1 MTISIPTRE
10 TAAATVGPRLDI
22 SPADLRTYLE
32 EKHGLSN
39 LISNAKSWE
48 PFAWKG
54 SDLSSPMR
62 ALWVA
67 EHRGLLIKS
76 SGRANDVLIDDI
88 TADTNEY
95 LRAMGKREI
104 TIGTTLN
111 ALRKASKYVSVAV
124 GCSIIA
130 DSRTMSVR
138 FVDQYENAE
147 NVQRYYD
154 AVKAKLSKLG
164 RELEHAE
171 QNDYDVSRI
180 LASCSNDTGINLQL
194 AGSAN

>member
-1 MTISIPTRE
+1 MPISIPTRE

-22 SPADLRTYLE
+22 SPADLRQYLQQQ
-32 EKHGLSN
+32 HGLTT
-39 LISNAKSWE
+39 LISGSKAWE

-67 EHRGLLIKS
+67 EHRGLLIQS

-95 LRAMGKREI
+95 LSALGKREI

-124 GCSIIA
+124 GCSVIA
-130 DSRTMSVR
+130 DSKTMSVR

-154 AVKAKLSKLG
+154 KIEAQLKKLATEVDHAK
-164 RELEHAE
+164 
-171 QNDYDVSRI
+171 QNNYDISRI
-180 LASCSNDTGINLQL
+180 IAASAEKTGVTLQL
-194 AGSAN
+194 AGSAE

>member
-1 MTISIPTRE
+1 MPVSIPTRE
-10 TAAATVGPRLDI
+10 SAAATVGPRLDI
-22 SPADLRTYLE
+22 NPADLRQYLQQQ
-32 EKHGLSN
+32 HGLTS
-39 LISNAKSWE
+39 LISGAKSWD

-76 SGRANDVLIDDI
+76 SGRATDVLIDDI
-88 TADTNEY
+88 TADTNDY

-104 TIGTTLN
+104 TVGTTLN
-111 ALRKASKYVSVAV
+111 ALRKAAKYVNVAV

-130 DSRTMSVR
+130 DSKTMSVH

-154 AVKAKLSKLG
+154 KIEAQLKKLSI
-164 RELEHAE
+164 EVQHAKN
-171 QNDYDVSRI
+171 NDYDIDHI
-180 LASCSNDTGINLQL
+180 LASSAAKTGVTLQL
-194 AGSAN
+194 AGSAE

>member
-1 MTISIPTRE
+1 MPVSIPTRE

-22 SPADLRTYLE
+22 SPADLRQYLQQQ
-32 EKHGLSN
+32 HGLTTV
-39 LISNAKSWE
+39 ISSAKAWE

-76 SGRANDVLIDDI
+76 NGRATDVLIDDI

-130 DSRTMSVR
+130 DSKTMSLR

-154 AVKAKLSKLG
+154 AVKAKLVKL
-164 RELEHAE
+164 RCELEHAE
-171 QNDYDVSRI
+171 QNEYDVSRI
-180 LASCSNDTGINLQL
+180 LASCSSDTGLNLQL